1 MAQGQELSQLGA
13 WYAVDDG
20 AALLSVTFNPPRRSS
35 AQSVPWTDQNKAMG
49 NRYMLIMAIMVVFGL
64 IAAP

>member
-1 MAQGQELSQLGA
+1 M
-13 WYAVDDG
+13 D
-20 AALLSVTFNPPRRSS
+20 ALLSVTFNPPRRSS